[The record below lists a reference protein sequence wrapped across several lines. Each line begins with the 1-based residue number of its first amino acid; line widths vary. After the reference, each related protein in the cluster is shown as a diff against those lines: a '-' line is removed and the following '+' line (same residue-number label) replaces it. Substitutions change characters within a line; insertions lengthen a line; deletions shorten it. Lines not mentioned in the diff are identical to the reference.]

1 MQVWRRFPALP
12 WVLLVAAACRVAVFF
27 AFPGVFD
34 FAGTGTIHGSEAYD
48 TYARNLL
55 ATGVYGLERG
65 TPDAALPPAYG
76 FVLAGIYGLFGRSSL
91 AVAAV
96 QTAFDLGTIALLAAV
111 GGALFR
117 SAAVGALA
125 GVMTACYPYLVFQT
139 LAVNDTALFLLELHA
154 FVWLVVLVRD
164 RPVAD
169 HPSVALAAA
178 AGLVLGAGALT
189 RPAILVVACGAA
201 AWLLLAWPLR
211 EVMRRLAPIVLV
223 SGLVLA
229 AWTGRNQ
236 LILGSAVPIATNGGS
251 NFWQGNN
258 AGTLAYL
265 RAGID
270 VQWIPP
276 GPLGGVD
283 HRDPASN
290 RLFFGAGLRFL
301 TGHPR
306 DVPALLWEKL
316 RAHWSLD
323 VFPRRN
329 PSRGPDASFT
339 ADPGPAVSA
348 YSGPLF
354 DRLGRSVHRLTWGAA
369 LLLAAAGFA
378 ATRLSWREVSLVWSV
393 EASLTLFYVA
403 FHPSTR
409 YRLPGDPLLFLLSA
423 AGLLAV
429 VRLVSGPGSAPGTP
443 GRDAPDVHHD
453 RLQDQL
459 EPDEKG

>member
-1 MQVWRRFPALP
+1 MESVAAYDSTAIMQVWRRFPALP

-201 AWLLLAWPLR
+201 AWLGHAEARADRPRVGPRPRRLDGPQPADPRERRTDRDERGLQLLAGEQR
-211 EVMRRLAPIVLV
+211 
-223 SGLVLA
+223 
-229 AWTGRNQ
+229 
-236 LILGSAVPIATNGGS
+236 
-251 NFWQGNN
+251 
-258 AGTLAYL
+258 
-265 RAGID
+265 
-270 VQWIPP
+270 
-276 GPLGGVD
+276 
-283 HRDPASN
+283 RDP
-290 RLFFGAGLRFL
+290 
-301 TGHPR
+301 
-306 DVPALLWEKL
+306 
-316 RAHWSLD
+316 
-323 VFPRRN
+323 
-329 PSRGPDASFT
+329 
-339 ADPGPAVSA
+339 
-348 YSGPLF
+348 
-354 DRLGRSVHRLTWGAA
+354 
-369 LLLAAAGFA
+369 
-378 ATRLSWREVSLVWSV
+378 RLSAGGHRRAV
-393 EASLTLFYVA
+393 
-403 FHPSTR
+403 
-409 YRLPGDPLLFLLSA
+409 DPA
-423 AGLLAV
+423 RPA
-429 VRLVSGPGSAPGTP
+429 RGSRPP
-443 GRDAPDVHHD
+443 
-453 RLQDQL
+453 
-459 EPDEKG
+459 